1 MLLRPSFVNNLVPL
15 KQSHFDEKTWMYDIQ
30 DSPAYNS
37 LEIGLKRV
45 VDEDGN
51 VRDIEANPG
60 SRRLLTS
67 CELGLGMTLNLDWY
81 VVVMLPCHTSFDFG
95 LFKVRHYG

>member
-1 MLLRPSFVNNLVPL
+1 
-15 KQSHFDEKTWMYDIQ
+15 MYDIQ

-45 VDEDGN
+45 VDKDRN

-67 CELGLGMTLNLDWY
+67 CDLGLGMTLNLDWY
-81 VVVMLPCHTSFDFG
+81 VVMLACHNLFGFD
-95 LFKVRHYG
+95 LFKGSALRIDDRTRQVGHI